1 MRFRQI
7 TFLTFVGLIMQ
18 GCGSTATSIDLWPFG
33 SSDNNTSA
41 SVSRPANS
49 KEYQCDKGRKFY
61 TRFLD
66 KGETIWL
73 ILKDREVNL
82 PKKSSGEYANSGI
95 MLKLDKENAE
105 LVVAND
111 ATYINCRLVPLK

>member
-1 MRFRQI
+1 MRLCQLIF
-7 TFLTFVGLIMQ
+7 FSLFGLILQ
-18 GCGSTATSIDLWPFG
+18 GCGSTGASIDLWPFG
-33 SSDNNTSA
+33 ASENNASA
-41 SVSRPANS
+41 SISRPANS

-66 KGETIWL
+66 KGETVWL
-73 ILKDREVNL
+73 ILKDREINL
-82 PKKSSGEYANSGI
+82 LKNQTGEYTNSGI

-111 ATYINCRLVPLK
+111 APYINCKIVPLK